1 MKIQFSIITGRFASN
16 PFIVMFS
23 YSLHFRSPTIIFSF
37 WLIRVVAKKYTEQQP
52 ITSNSNLRQA
62 TKRDIGS
69 YHNDRDAITANIHF
83 VLSLIEHFPVFS
95 PVSLYLPFI
104 SLPPMLSRSLFN
116 LSHCCR
122 IHFHCFTPLDPIFTQ
137 PLPIVY
143 RRAAGSLLKLF

>member
-37 WLIRVVAKKYTEQQP
+37 WLIRVVAKKYAEQQP

-83 VLSLIEHFPVFS
+83 VLSLIEHFPVFPLYLYICLLFPYLQCFLVHFSIS
-95 PVSLYLPFI
+95 PTAVASTFTALRHSIQFSHSLYL
-104 SLPPMLSRSLFN
+104 LSIEELQVA
-116 LSHCCR
+116 C
-122 IHFHCFTPLDPIFTQ
+122 
-137 PLPIVY
+137 
-143 RRAAGSLLKLF
+143 